1 MAAYRLAE
9 EAKTHAKEAE
19 SVAAAKQY
27 HAAHL
32 SSILDGYLWFSILS
46 RNDVPFEGAAQGAQG
61 RAFAEAAFSA
71 KVSKILH
78 AAEGLQEQTNQ
89 QAELIK
95 TAAYAAK
102 SLAGQ
107 LNNLIISRSHEDRY
121 MVYRSHINSI

>member
-1 MAAYRLAE
+1 MLCEIEPMTRAALIAAYKLAE
-9 EAKTHAKEAE
+9 EAKTHAESAE

-32 SSILDGYLWFSILS
+32 SSRNIWPWSFLKWSFSI
-46 RNDVPFEGAAQGAQG
+46 EGAAQGAQG

-89 QAELIK
+89 QAELMK

-102 SLAGQ
+102 SLAGK
-107 LNNLIISRSHEDRY
+107 
-121 MVYRSHINSI
+121 M